1 VKCLVTALTARL
13 TRQRPCQHPARAA
26 TCRLSGRA
34 TAARSASH
42 AVRTG
47 PVHYDSASHPPSHL
61 RLSAHVDRSSSSA
74 LTGRSLRSAHSEPQ
88 VFMASFHSPCCGPAH
103 STTVQ
108 QRTVVIKKR
117 HGGVSCAL
125 KRRIAMCC
133 HVTCHTV
140 PCVGFVCHARRR
152 APCPVRLGSCSMQV
166 VSE

>member
-1 VKCLVTALTARL
+1 MKCHVTALTTCL

-74 LTGRSLRSAHSEPQ
+74 LNGRSLRSAHSEPQ
-88 VFMASFHSPCCGPAH
+88 VFMASFRSPCCGPAH
-103 STTVQ
+103 SITVQ
-108 QRTVVIKKR
+108 QRAVVIKKR
-117 HGGVSCAL
+117 
-125 KRRIAMCC
+125 RITMRC
-133 HVTCHTV
+133 HATSSATCHALDS
-140 PCVGFVCHARRR
+140 FVMRVAVRHAPFVLVR
-152 APCPVRLGSCSMQV
+152 AQHACY
-166 VSE
+166 